1 MKLKQILLCGLMV
14 LCCAPLGAQ
23 TSKEEMFAT
32 PEKTGGVYWA
42 YPLDF
47 APQTKA
53 PKGYKPFYISH
64 YGRHGSRWMPKDDRY
79 VWICKHFEDESN
91 LTPLGLQV
99 KGMLQRVWENAKGN
113 GGKLS
118 KLGALQH
125 QGIAHRMFER
135 YPQILLQAMR

>member
-1 MKLKQILLCGLMV
+1 
-14 LCCAPLGAQ
+14 
-23 TSKEEMFAT
+23 
-32 PEKTGGVYWA
+32 
-42 YPLDF
+42 
-47 APQTKA
+47 
-53 PKGYKPFYISH
+53 
-64 YGRHGSRWMPKDDRY
+64 MPKDDRY

-99 KGMLQRVWENAKGN
+99 KGMLQRVWEKAKGN

>member
-53 PKGYKPFYISH
+53 HWAWFPSFAFAT
-64 YGRHGSRWMPKDDRY
+64 D
-79 VWICKHFEDESN
+79 
-91 LTPLGLQV
+91 
-99 KGMLQRVWENAKGN
+99 
-113 GGKLS
+113 
-118 KLGALQH
+118 
-125 QGIAHRMFER
+125 
-135 YPQILLQAMR
+135 